1 MGFAKYQEDNFSRYY
16 AASIVRGREHDPF
29 VAKGGGAEET
39 KDAKKMDDKASK
51 LKDFTVAE
59 ARPLPVIVMAD
70 VSGSMTVDGKI
81 EALNLAL
88 KDMVAGFAA
97 ESRLRAEIQV
107 GLITFGGE
115 RARVHLPLA
124 PAHKI
129 SEVSPLRAD
138 GRTPMGA
145 AFEEARKL
153 IEDKDMIP
161 SRAYRPV
168 LVLVSDGL
176 PTDDW
181 EQPLDA
187 LCKSER
193 GQKAT
198 RFAMAIGA
206 DADVE
211 MLRRFAND
219 LESPVFKAHEARDI
233 HRFFHAVTMSVTSRS
248 RSTAPNSSAPL
259 VLADI
264 PEDDDLDL
272 DF

>member
-1 MGFAKYQEDNFSRYY
+1 MGS
-16 AASIVRGREHDPF
+16 
-29 VAKGGGAEET
+29 
-39 KDAKKMDDKASK
+39 
-51 LKDFTVAE
+51 
-59 ARPLPVIVMAD
+59 
-70 VSGSMTVDGKI
+70 
-81 EALNLAL
+81 
-88 KDMVAGFAA
+88 
-97 ESRLRAEIQV
+97 
-107 GLITFGGE
+107 
-115 RARVHLPLA
+115 
-124 PAHKI
+124 
-129 SEVSPLRAD
+129 
-138 GRTPMGA
+138 

-153 IEDKDMIP
+153 IEDKNMIP

-181 EQPLDA
+181 EQSLDG

-219 LESPVFKAHEARDI
+219 PESPVFKAHEARDI
-233 HRFFHAVTMSVTSRS
+233 HRFFRAVTMSVTSRS